1 MDAKIDRL
9 IRNSFKSISSQL
21 IYKLPKRKIIA
32 LQGRNQANTT
42 LTECPKFTSLMLRRT
57 DSRCLLGRHTEKES
71 APGLQA
77 CMWSRRST
85 GHTQTEERAT
95 E

>member
-21 IYKLPKRKIIA
+21 IYKLPKRKIID

-42 LTECPKFTSLMLRRT
+42 KEMNTWIPPTRVRGHYRRKT
-57 DSRCLLGRHTEKES
+57 ALNLG
-71 APGLQA
+71 
-77 CMWSRRST
+77 
-85 GHTQTEERAT
+85 
-95 E
+95 